1 MKALI
6 LVGVFILLYHTT
18 VGKPLDRKAK
28 SESTELIREKR
39 EEVDEDEKSSE
50 MQKFMLDLSSKEDMS
65 RLRERFRSGTNRGI
79 ENDVE
84 YRRLKRFSIHDDDD
98 GVEERSVT
106 SGKDAMDLRSSRISK
121 DFHEIANH
129 DEKSPTTKA
138 TSKRSEDRTQNFED
152 QLEHLDKTNEP
163 KSSQVIDNEEKS
175 KRSEDKTTSDYDHD
189 VDNSSNENDYDE
201 NQDVHVVGE
210 DKNTA
215 SSETV
220 GSRIN
225 SHHTIGGSWELIHH
239 HPVAYF
245 PGLSSVNATPNNTTM
260 HSEYLTD
267 DVIDG
272 MGQYDAGDVM
282 QYERSGKSR
291 RKPRVSRV
299 RPARSIETDYEVREL
314 SDIGNPMTQ
323 SSHGENEHVVML
335 NTKAI
340 KRDGYIGC
348 FVDQHPNRDLKK
360 LFTVNNLTPG
370 SCQSVCK
377 EKGHVYS
384 GVQYG
389 YLCHCGDDYGKY
401 GEAGEYECNSACL
414 GDEEKK
420 CGGFWRNSVYT
431 SEVPDDD
438 EASDNQDSTSRREA
452 RSHIDRVIPLPRT
465 EQEETPVRQEITVY
479 LKSEVPKT
487 PLYEALKKS
496 RPSAPASNS
505 KHTEIPKPSINKADH
520 PSKAVEK
527 QSSVMEAK
535 KRTDINSNAYLH
547 PQTAPTEFVPSNVVL
562 RTLTPSPKKRK
573 YTGFIKL
580 KQNWDDGLQ
589 KKTNPKTLILAGN
602 IETAFSE
609 MFAKDPEF
617 EKAEVLSL
625 REASIRDNPDTV
637 HKVMVEFALM
647 FKKEGQRK
655 DEKLRDLVENSS
667 RLGEMPVFANTLD
680 VKEYKEES
688 DSSNEE
694 TTLKKKRQDGV
705 DAFLQ
710 EVFRQI

>member
-1 MKALI
+1 MKALV
-6 LVGVFILLYHTT
+6 LVGVFILLYHTA
-18 VGKPLDRKAK
+18 VAKPLDRKAK

-39 EEVDEDEKSSE
+39 EEVDEDERSSE
-50 MQKFMLDLSSKEDMS
+50 MQKFMLDLSSKDDMS
-65 RLRERFRSGTNRGI
+65 RLRERFRSGTNQGI

-84 YRRLKRFSIHDDDD
+84 YRRLKRFSIHDDND
-98 GVEERSVT
+98 GVVERSAT
-106 SGKDAMDLRSSRISK
+106 SGKDVMHLRSSRISK
-121 DFHEIANH
+121 DFNEIASH
-129 DEKSPTTKA
+129 DESPSPEAKA
-138 TSKRSEDRTQNFED
+138 KSKRSEDSTQNFED
-152 QLEHLDKTNEP
+152 QLEHLDKTDEP
-163 KSSQVIDNEEKS
+163 KPTRVIDNEEKS
-175 KRSEDKTTSDYDHD
+175 KRSEDKTISDYERDA
-189 VDNSSNENDYDE
+189 DNSSNENDYDE
-201 NQDVHVVGE
+201 NQDFHHVVDG
-210 DKNTA
+210 KNTA

-220 GSRIN
+220 GSRVN
-225 SHHTIGGSWELIHH
+225 SHHMIGGSWEVIHH
-239 HPVAYF
+239 HPLAYF

-267 DVIDG
+267 DVA
-272 MGQYDAGDVM
+272 QYDANDVM

-314 SDIGNPMTQ
+314 SDIGNPMSQ
-323 SSHGENEHVVML
+323 NLPGENGHVVML

-370 SCQSVCK
+370 SCQSVCS
-377 EKGHVYS
+377 EKGHVYA

-401 GEAGEYECNSACL
+401 GEAGERECNSACL

-431 SEVPDDD
+431 SDVPDGD
-438 EASDNQDSTSRREA
+438 EVSDNQDSTSRREA

-487 PLYEALKKS
+487 RQNQMTASSKNEALEK
-496 RPSAPASNS
+496 RPSAVATDS
-505 KHTEIPKPSINKADH
+505 KRTKISKPSINKAGH

-527 QSSVMEAK
+527 QSSVTEAK

-547 PQTAPTEFVPSNVVL
+547 PQTAPMKFVPSNVVL
-562 RTLTPSPKKRK
+562 RTLTRSPKKRK

-602 IETAFSE
+602 IETAFSK
-609 MFAKDPEF
+609 MFANDPEF

-625 REASIRDNPDTV
+625 R
-637 HKVMVEFALM
+637 
-647 FKKEGQRK
+647 
-655 DEKLRDLVENSS
+655 
-667 RLGEMPVFANTLD
+667 
-680 VKEYKEES
+680 
-688 DSSNEE
+688 
-694 TTLKKKRQDGV
+694 
-705 DAFLQ
+705 
-710 EVFRQI
+710 